1 MKEPILFSTHD
12 SLPAHDPVRVDSPEG
27 RNHFSFHPIAEGGRT
42 VELRFHA
49 ARNSILEAVIF
60 QDIPSGAIVRVRA
73 HAFAE
78 EGAQVKLTIIQKG
91 GNRAAVELFSETRGA
106 GARIEVRGLN
116 VAGAGQTQHF
126 VAESKHGVPH
136 TSSDLQVWNAASGDS
151 RTLFSGLVRIEKGAR
166 QTEAF
171 QKNRNL
177 ILSDRAVVD
186 SIPKLL
192 IANDDVKC
200 AHGSS
205 TSTLDPD
212 QEVYLRSRGIGREE
226 AERMLVQ
233 GFIGQALSGIG
244 DAGCR
249 SAISRAFDLDA
260 ESWPREEP
268 A

>member
-1 MKEPILFSTHD
+1 MKEPILFSQQDFPPVSEAQRVHT
-12 SLPAHDPVRVDSPEG
+12 DPGMTR
-27 RNHFSFHPIAEGGRT
+27 FSFHPFSEGGRT
-42 VELRFHA
+42 VELDFHA
-49 ARNSILEAVIF
+49 ARDSSLEVVVF
-60 QDIPSGAIVRVRA
+60 QDVPVGEKIRLRA
-73 HAFAE
+73 RATAE
-78 EGAQVKLTIIQKG
+78 AGSCLRLTIIQRG
-91 GNRAAVELFSETRGA
+91 GASSSVELVSEAMGS

-126 VAESKHGVPH
+126 RAESIHGVPG

-151 RTLFSGLVRIEKGAR
+151 RTLFSGLVRIGKGAR

-244 DAGCR
+244 DDRCR
-249 SAISRAFDLDA
+249 TAIGRSFNLDG
-260 ESWPREEP
+260 ESWTSEEP